1 MTDKEAFDLIATHA
15 IPCAQADGGPRQ
27 APRVMNEA
35 PKWTAID
42 EAMRWLNE
50 VETVQGGANGPT
62 IKLRAAILEMGEPVS
77 ATIDAVDEP
86 GDWTPVA
93 WITHAGRLCLQ
104 DGDGPVKAMPQMNE
118 DCDFILPLYDRHTVA
133 DLGRT
138 ARALAVHVS
147 EVRHAALRALV
158 AWDGTVLP
166 KAHDGLMQER
176 MESLRTAIGA

>member
-62 IKLRAAILEMGEPVS
+62 IKLRAAILAILAILEHG
-77 ATIDAVDEP
+77 AQT
-86 GDWTPVA
+86 G
-93 WITHAGRLCLQ
+93 AG
-104 DGDGPVKAMPQMNE
+104 VE
-118 DCDFILPLYDRHTVA
+118 
-133 DLGRT
+133 
-138 ARALAVHVS
+138 
-147 EVRHAALRALV
+147 ELRAI
-158 AWDGTVLP
+158 T
-166 KAHDGLMQER
+166 R
-176 MESLRTAIGA
+176 R

>member
-1 MTDKEAFDLIATHA
+1 MSETPI
-15 IPCAQADGGPRQ
+15 
-27 APRVMNEA
+27 
-35 PKWTAID
+35 WTPAD

-50 VETVQGGANGPT
+50 VELAQGGANGPT
-62 IKLRAAILEMGEPVS
+62 IKLRAAILAMGEPLS
-77 ATIDAVDEP
+77 ATIETADSPQDSA
-86 GDWTPVA
+86 PVA
-93 WITHAGRLCLQ
+93 WLTEGGRLCLQ
-104 DGDGPVKAMPQMNE
+104 DCDGPVRVMPAMAE
-118 DCDFILPLYDRHTVA
+118 DAGFTVPLYDRHTVA

-176 MESLRTAIGA
+176 MESLRAALGPNVANNRPAAFGGSG